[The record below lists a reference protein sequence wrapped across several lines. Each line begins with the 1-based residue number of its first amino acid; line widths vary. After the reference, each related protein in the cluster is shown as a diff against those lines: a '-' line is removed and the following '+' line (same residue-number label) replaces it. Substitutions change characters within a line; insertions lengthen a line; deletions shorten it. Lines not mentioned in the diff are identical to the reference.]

1 MFREQLNSYK
11 NTQFEKKV
19 RSFTFLSHYC
29 IRTGSL
35 FQKPETCFSCV
46 SLYVYLNA
54 QLWRGDMCSLSLGSP
69 PGVLFSS
76 HIQIICMLG

>member
-35 FQKPETCFSCV
+35 FRRSKNPRHVLVVF
-46 SLYVYLNA
+46 LY
-54 QLWRGDMCSLSLGSP
+54 M
-69 PGVLFSS
+69 F
-76 HIQIICMLG
+76 I